1 MLPRAAE
8 EALSDAFSGKLLLRR
23 KEEFCKKY
31 TSKCRKKAR
40 QPTFASN
47 KNRSGTTRVSEPG
60 ERYKREMAGDI
71 KGRQGYK
78 RMSRL
83 AILRAKGDTA
93 SAEFRRCGILPIY
106 VFKMPIQK
114 NQCSHLGTS
123 VGRADKEAA
132 DSA

>member
-60 ERYKREMAGDI
+60 ERYKREMAGDR
-71 KGRQGYK
+71 KGRRYVRTTGVGTVGGWAEKIK
-78 RMSRL
+78 REMAARVQVLNGS
-83 AILRAKGDTA
+83 RAKG
-93 SAEFRRCGILPIY
+93 
-106 VFKMPIQK
+106 
-114 NQCSHLGTS
+114 
-123 VGRADKEAA
+123 
-132 DSA
+132 